1 MEYTNLINTLNQIG
15 LEVRNKYKDKISSA
29 TGKLYN
35 SIDYKVTISS
45 DSIKLL
51 FIAEDYWINV
61 EEGRKAGSKMP
72 PIRDIEDWIISKG
85 LPEKKGL
92 AYIIARSIAEK
103 GIKPTYY
110 LRDIMINN
118 DFSDEIAKA
127 LQKDINI
134 EINKWKY

>member
-61 EEGRKAGSKMP
+61 EEGRKAGS
-72 PIRDIEDWIISKG
+72 RC
-85 LPEKKGL
+85 
-92 AYIIARSIAEK
+92 
-103 GIKPTYY
+103 
-110 LRDIMINN
+110 
-118 DFSDEIAKA
+118 
-127 LQKDINI
+127 LQ
-134 EINKWKY
+134 